1 VRLRTDERGVT
12 VQIGTVL
19 LFAVLIVLLSTYQAS
34 VVPQQN
40 EQVEF
45 NHNQQV
51 QNQMQ
56 DLRDGLLRTAATG
69 SGGSASVAL
78 GTQYPVRA
86 FFVNPAPPSG
96 TLRTTPA
103 AEFRLENAKAAGE
116 TGDYWNGDPRAFQTR
131 GLTYDPVY
139 HVYQNPPTTV
149 YRNGV
154 LYNRFDG
161 ANRIV
166 AGQRLVR
173 GNTISMVALT
183 GRLSES
189 SSTSASV
196 DFRPV
201 SSATRTVT
209 VENEDGEAVTLV
221 VPTEL
226 SASTWEALLESEL
239 DPEQNDPEKHVT
251 AVENVGG
258 ADAVRIVLE
267 PGVYELEMAKVG
279 VGSDVTGVGPHY
291 VTDVRGDDESVAEG
305 TSQKLV
311 VEVRDRYNNP
321 ITGAKVNL
329 SINSNDPNDPDDAL
343 VHLGESKR
351 SFEDL
356 RTDSEG
362 QVTVRFEAGE
372 FNGNTR
378 EEEVNVSIE
387 DVPNSDFDAEA
398 KENLT
403 FDLQVYSGG
412 GGSAAD
418 QIQPV
423 DDSTPESES
432 DSLQF
437 NIENT
442 GDSQVVLTDF
452 AISTPGKQ
460 NSGVETVDYIDRG
473 KNDYEVVVEVSH
485 GRSGYA
491 NADKPGPPGQVYV
504 TDGTTYPFDK
514 EPKINGGH
522 VAAVDMGAFN
532 RGTVRL
538 TYNLVD
544 DPSKADIRVTFT
556 FADGSTK
563 EIYFRVTNVNT

>member
-51 QNQMQ
+51 QSQLQ

-86 FFVNPAPPSG
+86 LFVNPASPSG
-96 TLRTTPA
+96 TLQTTPV
-103 AEFRLENAKAAGE
+103 AEVRLENAEAAGE
-116 TGDYWNGDPRAFQTR
+116 TGDYWNGDSRVFETR
-131 GLTYDPVY
+131 GLTYAPLY
-139 HVYQNPPTTV
+139 HVYQNPPATV

-154 LYNRFDG
+154 LYNRFDD

-279 VGSDVTGVGPHY
+279 VGSDVTEVGPHY

-311 VEVRDRYNNP
+311 MEVRDRYNNP
-321 ITGAKVNL
+321 VTGAKVNL
-329 SINSNDPNDPDDAL
+329 SINSTDPNDPDDAL
-343 VHLGESKR
+343 VHQGESKR

-378 EEEVNVSIE
+378 EEQVNMSIE
-387 DVPNSDFDAEA
+387 DAPNADFDGEA

-403 FDLQVYSGG
+403 FDLQVYSVGGPGNGDGGDDGSGDSPTIETFDVTDQSTPCDRNPGGQCRGQSNTATFDITWDVTDDDLRSVTVYVNKSGTTQTTYSGASGTETYEESGAYGDDYTITLVARDGG
-412 GGSAAD
+412 GNRICERIAD
-418 QIQPV
+418 TANG
-423 DDSTPESES
+423 DDSDQS
-432 DSLQF
+432 
-437 NIENT
+437 
-442 GDSQVVLTDF
+442 
-452 AISTPGKQ
+452 
-460 NSGVETVDYIDRG
+460 
-473 KNDYEVVVEVSH
+473 
-485 GRSGYA
+485 RS
-491 NADKPGPPGQVYV
+491 
-504 TDGTTYPFDK
+504 FC
-514 EPKINGGH
+514 
-522 VAAVDMGAFN
+522 
-532 RGTVRL
+532 
-538 TYNLVD
+538 
-544 DPSKADIRVTFT
+544 
-556 FADGSTK
+556 
-563 EIYFRVTNVNT
+563 